1 MPNWKK
7 LVVSG
12 SNANLNNLIVNSAV
26 TASYFSGDGS
36 GLTGI
41 TAQVTEQATVAETF
55 TSVTSKSISHN
66 FGTKNV
72 IVTAYNSD
80 DEQIIPSSVV
90 TTDTNTVTLT
100 FDTSTSGRA
109 VVAKGGH
116 LVSGSAELFT
126 VKETVSG
133 ASSYTITHNLN
144 EDFPIVQVYDTDKNQ
159 VIPGSI
165 SSSNANSV
173 DIVFD
178 SNFSGTVVVKKWYL
192 FKEPTRKQ
200 KLKDEN
206 R

>member
-116 LVSGSAELFT
+116 LVSGSTELYT

-178 SNFSGTVVVKKWYL
+178 SNFSGTVVVKK
-192 FKEPTRKQ
+192 
-200 KLKDEN
+200 
-206 R
+206 